1 MNGVAHAPKVA
12 AAIAAHIERLILEGV
27 LRPGEKLASER
38 ELAEKFEVSR
48 PSLREALAMVA
59 RRGLLDSG
67 RSGTFVAEFLRPLA
81 DPLANLFRDNNEDQ
95 QITLDYYEF
104 RRPLEAEAA
113 ALAARRATDHERG
126 EVRACIERMTK
137 AHSLESPTDEANADA
152 DLHILIYEASHNV
165 VLLQVMR
172 AFADMLRQGI
182 LFSREQFYLRPGVRT
197 RLFDQHIAIADAVV
211 AGDSDA
217 ARAASDEHIVYHYRT
232 FQEIR
237 DEQKRVEAAVRRI
250 GRGELL
256 SG

>member
-1 MNGVAHAPKVA
+1 MNGLAHAPKVA
-12 AAIAAHIERLILEGV
+12 EAIAAHIERLILEGV

-38 ELAEKFEVSR
+38 ELSEKFEVSR
-48 PSLREALAMVA
+48 PSLREALATVA
-59 RRGLLDSG
+59 RRGLLVSG
-67 RSGTFVAEFLRPLA
+67 RSGTFVAEFLRPLS

-95 QITLDYYEF
+95 RITLDYYEF
-104 RRPLEAEAA
+104 RRPLEVEAA
-113 ALAARRATDHERG
+113 ALAAHRATDRERD
-126 EVRACIERMTK
+126 EVRACIKRMTE
-137 AHSLESPTDEANADA
+137 AHALESPTAEANADA

-197 RLFDQHIAIADAVV
+197 RLFDQHVEIANAVLAGDADA
-211 AGDSDA
+211 AH
-217 ARAASDEHIVYHYRT
+217 AASDEHIKYHYRT
-232 FQEIR
+232 FVEIR
-237 DEQKRVEAAVRRI
+237 EEQKRVEAALRRI